1 MKTRQRWAAA
11 VLAGGLLLG
20 STACGGGGDDGKKDS
35 GSDAVDQKAIDEFA
49 AQSATEIKD
58 QVVADMKELDSLTM
72 SAKITSNGEDI
83 QLDLSMDTT
92 GQCEGSMQLQGG
104 TADLLSVDGDVYIKG
119 DEAFWTATAGE
130 QAETVLAVLDDRWAK
145 QAGTGGFGSF
155 CDLDSLLSS
164 FEDDEGSDAEEAK
177 DPTVGDVVEYDG
189 QQALQLVTEQDSGT
203 TTVWV
208 AAEGAHYI
216 LRMENVGET
225 EPGTITMTDFN
236 EPLEVEAPAEDDYI
250 DLSSL

>member
-1 MKTRQRWAAA
+1 MLREREVERGLAPLLPHLEGEASQRR
-11 VLAGGLLLG
+11 
-20 STACGGGGDDGKKDS
+20 
-35 GSDAVDQKAIDEFA
+35 I
-49 AQSATEIKD
+49 
-58 QVVADMKELDSLTM
+58 
-72 SAKITSNGEDI
+72 
-83 QLDLSMDTT
+83 
-92 GQCEGSMQLQGG
+92 
-104 TADLLSVDGDVYIKG
+104 
-119 DEAFWTATAGE
+119 
-130 QAETVLAVLDDRWAK
+130 
-145 QAGTGGFGSF
+145 
-155 CDLDSLLSS
+155 
-164 FEDDEGSDAEEAK
+164 EDDEGSDAEEAK